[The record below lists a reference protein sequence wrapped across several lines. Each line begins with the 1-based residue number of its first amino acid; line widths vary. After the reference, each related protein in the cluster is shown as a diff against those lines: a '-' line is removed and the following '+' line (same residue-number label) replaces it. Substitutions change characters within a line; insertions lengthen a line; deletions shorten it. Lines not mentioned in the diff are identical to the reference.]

1 MLTSVPT
8 SLTEGPVY
16 MAVGRSGSV
25 CQSGVNQ
32 TFKNQQLELI
42 QWKVNATRSGN
53 KIEPLHYVLAKYSQ
67 ANQMQTKSQYL
78 DTFLNVYQITCKT
91 YCRINIK

>member
-32 TFKNQQLELI
+32 NFNNQQLELI

-53 KIEPLHYVLAKYSQ
+53 KIEKLHYVLAKYSQ
-67 ANQMQTKSQYL
+67 ANQMQTKNQYL
-78 DTFLNVYQITCKT
+78 GTFS
-91 YCRINIK
+91 